1 MYLITGITG
10 QDGLFLTKN
19 ILNKEPKAQIV
30 GISRDSNLNGYYTN
44 LKYLTGESF
53 FENINIE
60 KINLLD
66 NKETSEFISKIN
78 PKKIFN
84 LSGPSSVYESLDE
97 SKKSYEIITN
107 IFHNLTNACI
117 NLNNLPSFFQ
127 ASSSEMFN
135 QKDNEYLDESSI
147 FEPSSPYAKAKYKIH
162 TDINKFRDQLDWNI
176 SSGIMFNH
184 ESEFRNNDYLFMKI
198 INGAIEIKEGTNNKI
213 TLGSLEIVRDW
224 SYAEDFA
231 EAMFRIISSEEGDDY
246 VIGSGFGKSIKDLV
260 ENVFSYFDLD
270 PELYINID
278 KNLLRPGDPKKIVSN
293 PKKILNKL
301 SWKTETSFETLIQK
315 CIEYKLRLKD

>member
-107 IFHNLTNACI
+107 IFHNLTSACI

-162 TDINKFRDQLDWNI
+162 RDINKFRDQLDWNI

>member
-19 ILNKEPKAQIV
+19 ILNKEPEAQIV
-30 GISRDSNLNGYYTN
+30 GISRNSHLDGYYTN
-44 LKYLTGESF
+44 LKYLIGDSF
-53 FENINIE
+53 FENISI
-60 KINLLD
+60 KKVNLLD
-66 NKETSEFISKIN
+66 SKETSKFISKIN

-135 QKDNEYLDESSI
+135 QEHNECLDENNM
-147 FEPSSPYAKAKYKIH
+147 FKPSSPYAKAKYKIH
-162 TDINKFRDQLDWNI
+162 TDISNLRNQFNWNI
-176 SSGIMFNH
+176 NSGIMFNH
-184 ESEFRNNDYLFMKI
+184 ESEFRDNDYLFMKI
-198 INGAIEIKEGTNNKI
+198 INGAIGIKEGKNNKI
-213 TLGSLEIVRDW
+213 TLGSLEIIRDW

-231 EAMFRIISSEEGDDY
+231 EAMFRIVSSEEGDDY
-246 VIGSGFGKSIKDLV
+246 VIGSGLGKSIQELV
-260 ENVFSYFDLD
+260 ENVFSFFDLD
-270 PELYINID
+270 WKLYINID
-278 KNLLRPGDPKKIVSN
+278 ENLLRLGDPKNVVSN
-293 PKKILNKL
+293 PKKILDKL
-301 SWKTETSFETLIQK
+301 NWKTETSFESLIQK
-315 CIEYKLRLKD
+315 CIEYKLRFKG

>member
-231 EAMFRIISSEEGDDY
+231 EAMFRIISSEQGDDY

-270 PELYINID
+270 AELYINID
-278 KNLLRPGDPKKIVSN
+278 ENLLRPGDPKKIVSN

>member
-231 EAMFRIISSEEGDDY
+231 EAMFRIISSEQGDDY

-278 KNLLRPGDPKKIVSN
+278 ENLLRPGDPKKIVSN

>member
-278 KNLLRPGDPKKIVSN
+278 ENLLRPGDPKKIVSN